1 MAKFI
6 DENMPSGVEYSKLY
20 LIPEITKQK
29 LPYYPFSYQFV
40 AQCVHNS
47 LNRTEHET
55 LDNSDV
61 PKAVAVLL
69 MFVRMNAK
77 QYDEQLLQE

>member
-1 MAKFI
+1 
-6 DENMPSGVEYSKLY
+6 MPYS
-20 LIPEITKQK
+20 
-29 LPYYPFSYQFV
+29 PFSYQFV

-69 MFVRMNAK
+69 MFLRMNSK